1 MLMKEQVLN
10 SSVFLIMTRYSH
22 SFCDNFFL
30 MILFGSSEVTSTNGM
45 ASQTLVA
52 QPGGTNWRIFSSNF
66 LAIL

>member
-22 SFCDNFFL
+22 SFCDNCFL
-30 MILFGSSEVTSTNGM
+30 IILFGSSEVTSTNGM

-66 LAIL
+66 LGIL

>member
-52 QPGGTNWRIFSSNF
+52 QPGGTNWRIFSLNF
-66 LAIL
+66 LGIL

>member
-10 SSVFLIMTRYSH
+10 SSVFLTMTRYSH

-66 LAIL
+66 LGIL

>member
-1 MLMKEQVLN
+1 MVTKEQVLN

-66 LAIL
+66 LGIL